1 MTIYTIYRVERDGTR
16 TVVSCTN
23 DAYEV
28 GLIISEDRHDIDF
41 EPQYEI
47 VPDYGESEDK
57 TT

>member
-23 DAYEV
+23 DAYEI
-28 GLIISEDRHDIDF
+28 GWIITEDRHDIDY

-47 VPDYGESEDK
+47 IPDEGGN
-57 TT
+57 T